1 MCYGIGQS
9 YLLYQIKFKMEN
21 DLVIKELQQTN
32 AALQDLFDNSNDLI
46 FVCSLEGDLLFS
58 NKVFREKLG
67 YFIDDLKDINLKNII
82 AEDYKST
89 TYAQISAVFEGEDNI
104 SFQTAVYTS
113 KRQLLHLSGR
123 LNARREDNKILAFRG
138 ILNDITDKVLAEKQL
153 SSQTA
158 RLNAIFES
166 GSHLMW
172 TVSRERKF
180 TAFNNNY
187 AKAVEEQ
194 YGIIPQLNQP
204 LETLKNAIAQEQV
217 DTFWKDKFKAAFLGK
232 VQHFEIKV
240 IDKNGILRWR
250 EVYLNPI
257 YTTEFSSINME
268 ENNNHNNQ
276 NIQEVAAIA
285 HNITEK
291 KLSEIA
297 LKESEEKFRNIF
309 ISFQDIYYRSDLKG
323 VIQMI
328 SPSIYELGGYLP
340 EEMLGKKV
348 TDFYVLESNS
358 IANHIDILEE
368 ASEYINRYFLK
379 KAFRNLFKNGKL
391 RNFEVGLRCK
401 DGNVVESMSNIRLIF
416 DDFGKPFAI
425 EGVIRD
431 ITELKKTER
440 KALIAKELAE
450 KSLKVKGSFLANMS
464 HEIRTPMNGII
475 GMIDLLSGTA
485 LSTKQQE
492 YVQIVKKSSET
503 LLTILN
509 DILDLSKIEAGKMQL
524 NEKNISLKN
533 TIDKIY
539 ALFKQ
544 QAESKHNQLK
554 FSFENDVPDA
564 IFADETRLLQILSN
578 LVSNAIKFTESGKIT
593 IYTEIEKVLE
603 NNLKND
609 KNQQEIQ
616 EIILKISVKD
626 TGIGISKENLDK
638 LFYSFSQVDN
648 SFSKSYGGTGLGLV
662 ISKELSNLMN
672 GEMGVSS
679 EIGKG
684 SCFYFTFKTSILN
697 ISKENL
703 TNSSANNLLENNQN
717 SDNFTKKSNDYQEI
731 TFFDTRPFILIVDDN
746 AINRRVAGDILEK
759 SGCSIDFAESGF
771 VCLEK
776 VQKNQLENNKHQ
788 RYAIILMDIQM
799 PDLDGVATMKILHQ
813 KEKENLAENTTE
825 NQQKVPPI
833 VAMTAYAMVEDREK
847 FLKNGFDDYIS
858 KPIRAE
864 ILLKTIQKILSQNI
878 NNQIDNQIVI
888 NKIINEISC
897 EIVNKDV
904 LQQLKKY
911 GGDELVLESLKDFEI
926 EAKSLIE
933 SCEFFIKNDD
943 FRQLASHIHTLKG
956 NAGTLGADDLAEK
969 ATIIDK
975 DMKEK
980 EYLANDTNYQENLHQ
995 NFQNLKKSF
1004 EIWQTYF
1011 KENF

>member
-1 MCYGIGQS
+1 
-9 YLLYQIKFKMEN
+9 MEN
-21 DLVIKELQQTN
+21 DLIIKELQQTN

-46 FVCSLEGDLLFS
+46 FVCSLEGNLLFS

-67 YFIDDLKDINLKNII
+67 YFIDDLKEINLKNII

-89 TYAQISAVFEGEDNI
+89 TYTQISAIFEGEDNI
-104 SFQTAVYTS
+104 SFQTAVYTN

-123 LNARREDNKILAFRG
+123 LNARRENNKILAFRG
-138 ILNDITDKVLAEKQL
+138 ILNDITDRILAEKQL
-153 SSQTA
+153 GNQTA

-204 LETLKNAIAQEQV
+204 LDILKSAIAQEKV
-217 DTFWKDKFKAAFLGK
+217 DIFWKEKFKAAFLGK

-240 IDKNGILRWR
+240 IDRNGILRWR

-257 YTTEFSSINME
+257 YIT
-268 ENNNHNNQ
+268 ENNENNSIQSIQNDTQTSTQNNIQ

-297 LKESEEKFRNIF
+297 LKQSEEKFRNIF

-328 SPSIYELGGYLP
+328 SPSIFELGGYLP

-348 TDFYVLESNS
+348 TDFYVLESN
-358 IANHIDILEE
+358 NNNELVNTVFHKE
-368 ASEYINRYFLK
+368 FLK
-379 KAFRNLFKNGKL
+379 KAFKILFKNGKL

-401 DGNVVESMSNIRLIF
+401 NGSVVESMSNIRLIF
-416 DDFGKPFAI
+416 DDSGKPFAI

-440 KALIAKELAE
+440 KALLAKELAE

-485 LSTKQQE
+485 LSQKQQE

-578 LVSNAIKFTESGKIT
+578 LVSNAIKFTEFGKIT
-593 IYTEIEKVLE
+593 IYTEVEKVLE
-603 NNLKND
+603 N
-609 KNQQEIQ
+609 QQ

-648 SFSKSYGGTGLGLV
+648 SFSKSYAGTGLGLV
-662 ISKELSNLMN
+662 ISKELSNLMQ

-679 EIGKG
+679 EIEKG

-697 ISKENL
+697 ASQENL
-703 TNSSANNLLENNQN
+703 TNNFADN
-717 SDNFTKKSNDYQEI
+717 STKNTDDYQET
-731 TFFDTRPFILIVDDN
+731 TFFDTSPFILIVDDN

-759 SGCSIDFAESGF
+759 SGCRIDFAESGF

-776 VQKNQLENNKHQ
+776 VQKNQTENLLENHK
-788 RYAIILMDIQM
+788 YALILMDIQM
-799 PDLDGVATMKILHQ
+799 PDLDGLETMKILHQ
-813 KEKENLAENTTE
+813 NSLQNVSESQHKI
-825 NQQKVPPI
+825 PPI
-833 VAMTAYAMVEDREK
+833 VAMTAYAMVEDKEK
-847 FLKNGFDDYIS
+847 FLKSGFDDYIS

-864 ILLKTIQKILSQNI
+864 ILLQTIQRIFNQNI
-878 NNQIDNQIVI
+878 DKTDPNPSFKENEFVSLAFKEESGVILLEKNNEII
-888 NKIINEISC
+888 NKN
-897 EIVNKDV
+897 V

-911 GGDELVLESLKDFEI
+911 GGEELILESLQDFEI
-926 EAKSLIE
+926 EAKNLIE
-933 SCEFFIKNDD
+933 NLEFFIQNND
-943 FRQLASHIHTLKG
+943 FRQIASYIHTLKG

-969 ATIIDK
+969 AAVIDK
-975 DMKEK
+975 NMKER
-980 EYLANDTNYQENLHQ
+980 EYLENDANYKENLHQ
-995 NFQNLKKSF
+995 NFGKLKESF
-1004 EIWQTYF
+1004 EVWKAYF

>member
-1 MCYGIGQS
+1 
-9 YLLYQIKFKMEN
+9 MEN

-67 YFIDDLKDINLKNII
+67 YFIDDLKEINLKNII
-82 AEDYKST
+82 AEDYKSS

-104 SFQTAVYTS
+104 SFQTAVYTN

-123 LNARREDNKILAFRG
+123 LNARRENNKILAFRG
-138 ILNDITDKVLAEKQL
+138 ILNDITDRILAEKQL
-153 SSQTA
+153 GNQTA
-158 RLNAIFES
+158 RLNAVFES

-187 AKAVEEQ
+187 ARAVEEQ

-204 LETLKNAIAQEQV
+204 LDMLKSAIAQEKV
-217 DTFWKDKFKAAFLGK
+217 DAFWKEKFKAAFLGK

-240 IDKNGILRWR
+240 IDRNGILRWR

-257 YTTEFSSINME
+257 YIT
-268 ENNNHNNQ
+268 ENNENNFIQTIQNDIQNNTQNNIQ

-340 EEMLGKKV
+340 EEMLGKRV
-348 TDFYVLESNS
+348 TDFYVLENNET
-358 IANHIDILEE
+358 ANLEE
-368 ASEYINRYFLK
+368 NIILIQQDFHKEFLK
-379 KAFRNLFKNGKL
+379 KAFKTLFKNGKL

-401 DGNVVESMSNIRLIF
+401 NGNVVESMSNIRLIF
-416 DDFGKPFAI
+416 DDLGTPIAI

-440 KALIAKELAE
+440 KALLAKELAE

-485 LSTKQQE
+485 LSQKQQE

-593 IYTEIEKVLE
+593 IYTEVDKVLE
-603 NNLKND
+603 SNLENNE
-609 KNQQEIQ
+609 NQQTTQ

-648 SFSKSYGGTGLGLV
+648 SFSKSYAGTGLGLV
-662 ISKELSNLMN
+662 ISKELSNLMQ

-684 SCFYFTFKTSILN
+684 SCFYFTFKTSITNN
-697 ISKENL
+697 ISKE
-703 TNSSANNLLENNQN
+703 TNQN
-717 SDNFTKKSNDYQEI
+717 NVLNLVANFDNSTKKSVDNQEI
-731 TFFDTRPFILIVDDN
+731 TFFDTCPFILIVDDN

-759 SGCSIDFAESGF
+759 SGCRIDFAASGF
-771 VCLEK
+771 ECLEK
-776 VQKNQLENNKHQ
+776 VQKNQLENQK
-788 RYAIILMDIQM
+788 YALILMDIQM
-799 PDLDGVATMKILHQ
+799 PDLDGVETMKILHQ
-813 KEKENLAENTTE
+813 YSLQNVSES
-825 NQQKVPPI
+825 QQKTTPI
-833 VAMTAYAMVEDREK
+833 VAMTAYAMIEDKEK
-847 FLKNGFDDYIS
+847 FLKSGFDDYIS

-864 ILLKTIQKILSQNI
+864 ILLKTIQKTIVQNI
-878 NNQIDNQIVI
+878 ENQIVTSKVLE
-888 NKIINEISC
+888 NKVSKNETINEI
-897 EIVNKDV
+897 INKNV
-904 LQQLKKY
+904 LAQLKKY
-911 GGDELVLESLKDFEI
+911 GGDELVLESLKDFQI

-933 SCEFFIKNDD
+933 NLEVFIQNDD
-943 FRQLASHIHTLKG
+943 FRQIASHIHTLKG

-980 EYLANDTNYQENLHQ
+980 EYLADDANYKQNLHQ
-995 NFQNLKKSF
+995 NFENLKRSF
-1004 EIWQTYF
+1004 EVWQAYF